1 MVKRYLGLVSL
12 KEAKNRIRSFQI
24 KKRTELVSIEHLAG
38 RITAEPI
45 FARFSVPEL
54 HLSAMDGI
62 AVQSSETIGAGE
74 QNPVTLKNVKVV
86 NTGNV
91 VPSGYDA
98 VIMIEDVDMGP
109 DSYTIRAAASP
120 WQHIRPVGEDI
131 AESEM
136 IMPAGHKVR
145 SFETGALV
153 SYGISEVEV
162 LSLKT
167 GLIPT
172 GSELVDA
179 GIRPA
184 PGQVPESNMQ
194 MAASVLQEQGIETR
208 RYDIVP
214 DDRDKIRDAVKRGI
228 SENDVLIIS
237 AGSSKGT
244 RDYTAGIIE
253 ELGEVFIH
261 GVAIKPAKPLIIGQ
275 IEGKPVICTPGYP
288 LACYTILR
296 EIVTTLAE
304 SYGLCP
310 PVQETISARLTT
322 TLHSDIGTDEFVLLS
337 VGKIGGEWVAVP
349 QSRGAGV
356 QMSLLRANAYMQIPS
371 AKEGVVAGELVEVI
385 LMVPRETAKES
396 LLITGSHD
404 PVLDHLANMMKKNGI
419 DLHSTHTGSMGGL
432 LTLKKGQCHAAPMH
446 LLSDNGEYN
455 IEFLKKY
462 MPNEELVLLCVAER
476 EQGVVSRDGLSFD
489 DITTHTFVNRQK
501 GSGTRLLLDYLLRQH
516 GIDSSEIRG
525 YEREFTTHS
534 GVALAVRTGEAD
546 CGICVYS
553 TAKALGL
560 NFVPIGTERYELV
573 TRKKTLEED
582 SRVAALF
589 DTIASEEFKAILTR
603 LGGYD
608 TRATGV
614 RRELP

>member
-1 MVKRYLGLVSL
+1 VVKRYLGLVSL
-12 KEAKNRIRSFQI
+12 KEAKNRIRSFHI
-24 KKRTELVSIEHLAG
+24 KKRTELVSIENLAG

-45 FARFSVPEL
+45 FARISVPEL

-74 QNPVTLKNVKVV
+74 QNPITLKNVKQV

-98 VIMIEDVDMGP
+98 VIMIENVEAGP

-120 WQHIRPVGEDI
+120 WQEDI

-194 MAASVLQEQGIETR
+194 MAASVLQELGIETK

-261 GVAIKPAKPLIIGQ
+261 GVSIKPAKPVIIGQ

-296 EIVTTLAE
+296 ELITPLAE
-304 SYGLCP
+304 SCGLCP

-356 QMSLLRANAYMQIPS
+356 QMSLLRANAYMQIQS

-404 PVLDHLANMMKKNGI
+404 PVLDHLADMMMRHGI

-462 MPNEELVLLCVAER
+462 MPGEELVLLCVAER
-476 EQGVVSRDGLSFD
+476 EQGVVSKDGLSFD
-489 DITTHTFVNRQK
+489 DIITHTFVNRQK
-501 GSGTRLLLDYLLRQH
+501 GSGTRLLLDYLLRQK
-516 GIDSSEIRG
+516 GISPSEIKG

-608 TRATGV
+608 TCATGV